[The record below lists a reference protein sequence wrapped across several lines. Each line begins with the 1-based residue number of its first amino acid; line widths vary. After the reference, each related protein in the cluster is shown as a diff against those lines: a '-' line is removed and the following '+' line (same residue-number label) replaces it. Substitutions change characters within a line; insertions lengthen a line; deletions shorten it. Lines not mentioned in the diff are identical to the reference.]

1 MAHISVVIPV
11 LNEENVIKVLIERV
25 ANNVEIITLDYE
37 ILIVDDGSQDKTWN
51 AILQES
57 IKNKKVKGIRFSRN
71 FGHHY
76 ALTAGLHE
84 SIGQWVIVMDGD
96 LQDRPEVIPELY
108 GKAQE
113 GFDVVF
119 VSRQSR
125 PESLIYLFV
134 QKTYY
139 SILHLLSGIEFDS
152 TKANFSIISK
162 KVVES
167 FRKFPEQSRFYGSTI
182 QWLGYPQ
189 ATIKANHGNRFAG
202 KSSYSVNKRL
212 KLAADVIFSFSVR
225 PLKFAIYLGL
235 AVTLFS
241 IVFLVWTLSRWI
253 FSDTVVVGWSSVISF
268 IGILGGTVITI
279 LGIIGNYIG
288 RTYDQVKNRP
298 LYIISESINF
308 EQKTN

>member
-11 LNEENVIKVLIERV
+11 LNEENVIEVLIERV
-25 ANNVEIITLDYE
+25 AKNVEIITSDYE

-96 LQDRPEVIPELY
+96 LQDRHEVIPELY